1 MEKLPLR
8 MIWINVKGAVTD
20 MRYFARSKFSWSL
33 AYKKNISLIW
43 PVVFKLDTY
52 FVVSDNNSRQNC
64 KQAIIKL
71 SLAYSFWKRV
81 FIGQNLTHVHI
92 LVSWTFDLLLINS
105 SRCLVFRVYFSPC
118 QRNIVWEWI
127 QTSPETNHEIKAN
140 IFTCFWYCCWKNGVL

>member
-1 MEKLPLR
+1 
-8 MIWINVKGAVTD
+8 

-127 QTSPETNHEIKAN
+127 QTSPKTNHEIKAN
-140 IFTCFWYCCWKNGVL
+140 IFTCFWYWCWKNQGFLM